1 MHSVTSRM
9 WIFGLLILS
18 SFHDGLFIFHG
29 LWIRWYRGIMWS
41 ESPQL
46 CPTLCDPMDFTV
58 HEIFQARILEWVAYP
73 FSRRSS
79 WPRNWTGVSCITGGF
94 FTSWAIREAQIKM
107 WWQPVSDEP
116 CLTFSF
122 HLLDTRILLLLQI
135 HFGKSLPDCFLE
147 PRCLSFLF
155 APHI

>member
-1 MHSVTSRM
+1 MHRVTSRM

-18 SFHDGLFIFHG
+18 SFHDGLVIFHG

-58 HEIFQARILEWVAYP
+58 HEIFQARILEWVAYL

-79 WPRNWTGVSCITGGF
+79 WPRNLTGVSCIAGGF
-94 FTSWAIREAQIKM
+94 FTNWAIKEVMIR
-107 WWQPVSDEP
+107 VHNLVVYHLDSDSK
-116 CLTFSF
+116 LKISVVK
-122 HLLDTRILLLLQI
+122 L
-135 HFGKSLPDCFLE
+135 GKSLDFWASCPICE
-147 PRCLSFLF
+147 PWIKIFLF
-155 APHI
+155 VTVAEDN